1 MDRAE
6 EKKKK
11 RRRKLKSAS
20 IGKVSLCVTKCLHR
34 HRSDVRTGLPDVESE
49 KKSLSFFQRKVPTY
63 KKRAGFAG
71 VHKSRGKL
79 RKYSCSLTFDSNTV
93 HRNLEL
99 SDNGRKV
106 TWVST
111 AQSYPDHPDRFDG
124 WWPQLLC
131 SDGLTGRCYWEVEW
145 SGVVYISVSYRGI
158 SRGGY
163 SMFGWND
170 QSWSLKCCDL
180 DDGYSVWHKNKGKLA
195 ASSHIDPSSSDS
207 ASSDYESSDPA
218 SSDSASSDSA
228 SSDSASSD
236 YESSAS
242 TSSDSSFADSA
253 SSGSCNRVAVYV
265 DCPAG
270 ILSFYRISSGSLVH
284 LHTFRTTFSEPIYPG
299 FGFWCPGSSVSF
311 CQDLK
316 PKLLARQMGSPCT
329 SSQPDWSDDHSKLVK
344 APSSF
349 RPQVETHNLHVSYR
363 FRCPGPGVFECSLTG
378 LVFVVTQP
386 AKLCYRIIQWDESI
400 LQPAG
405 KTPAGPLYSISC
417 SPNSVCGLHLPHCQD
432 TDKHSQDDVQSSVTV
447 QSQDGS
453 SQPKNGPVKSLKVE
467 IHCFNPKQSPN
478 LHVDLLNILD
488 ELNVEEFSRFKWFLR
503 NGPQS
508 RGFRV
513 RESAEREEVVDR
525 LLHRYSPEEVLQ
537 AVKTTLKSI
546 GRNDLVER
554 L

>member
-20 IGKVSLCVTKCLHR
+20 IGKI

-63 KKRAGFAG
+63 KIRAGFAG

-195 ASSHIDPSSSDS
+195 ASSHIDPSSSD
-207 ASSDYESSDPA
+207 YESSDPA

-316 PKLLARQMGSPCT
+316 PKLLARQMGSPST

-344 APSSF
+344 ALSSF

-447 QSQDGS
+447 QSQ
-453 SQPKNGPVKSLKVE
+453 
-467 IHCFNPKQSPN
+467 SPN

-508 RGFRV
+508 RSFRV